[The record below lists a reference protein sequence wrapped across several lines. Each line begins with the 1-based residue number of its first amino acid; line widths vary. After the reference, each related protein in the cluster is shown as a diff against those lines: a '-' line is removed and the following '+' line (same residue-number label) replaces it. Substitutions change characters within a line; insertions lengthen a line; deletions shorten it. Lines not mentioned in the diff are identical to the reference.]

1 MKRAVAGLVGLLVFW
16 LAMAVSAGEIGWY
29 YGRHFEPG
37 EWQHL
42 SQLVLQPD
50 HVSRLDLH
58 RLKRLGVRPLA
69 YVSVGEVAREADY
82 FSRLPKGALLD
93 DNTIWRSVRLDVR
106 RPEVRRFIVEQ
117 LVGGAL
123 DKGFEGVFLDTV
135 DSFHALP
142 KKEQATFRQGI
153 IELIRAIRRKVGR
166 GAVWLNRGF
175 DLLDA
180 VHDQISGVAFE
191 SLYQGYDARQEAYV
205 TVPEADRKWLLEQ
218 IRRVKAMGL
227 PVVAIDYL
235 PPERAGREAQA
246 LARKIEA
253 VGAQPWITDAHL
265 TRVGVSH
272 VTPLPRKVLGLFESP
287 KGEESFIDSS
297 ELHRFAA
304 TPLEYLGYFF
314 DYQQVDAPWPD
325 EDPVGRYAGVVVW
338 VNGRATRVYGALC
351 DRLARWQKLGF
362 PVVFMGTLPDEPA
375 CRQVA
380 GVASADPVPSVL
392 QIGKVAASVGRFE
405 GRLQLRR
412 LGVQLFAPARQ
423 VRMDAWLTLTDGRKS
438 WPQIAVTEHGG
449 FALAPYL
456 FEAAGTQDEG
466 DNLFWLFD
474 PMAFLQAALRL
485 PPLPAVD
492 VTTENGRRILLVHID
507 GDGFV
512 SRAEFGD
519 HALSGQVILEK
530 VLQRFRSLPHTV
542 SVIEA
547 EVAPWGVYPKS
558 SAEAERIAWRIFR
571 LKNVEPASHTYSHPF
586 VWRHLEGFKGLQEDE
601 YGWNLPIRNYTPS
614 VRREIDGSVDYI
626 NRRLAPK
633 DKPVRVL
640 LWSGDCLPG
649 PKALARVEWR
659 DLLNMNGGDT
669 KLTRYANSLSRVWPI
684 GRPTRAGV
692 QIYAPETNENNYTNL
707 WHGPYYGYR
716 HVITTFRLLD
726 GARRLKPIDIYYH
739 FYSGSKA
746 ASLNALLN
754 VYDWALSQ
762 PVTPMFASEY
772 AARGQAFYT
781 ARWVKLPDGRL
792 RLYSHWPVRTLR
804 VPAAQPQLTGERVLG
819 WKVHDKDRYVH
830 LAPGRILTF
839 SQASKLPSGPWLE
852 QSSAVIDQ
860 VSGHA
865 GQKRWTIRFHAGL
878 VPMFRWKNA
887 AGCRVHS
894 SESGL
899 KIQRSGAAL
908 TVRLP
913 ARTPDVE
920 RTLTL
925 ACGH

>member
-1 MKRAVAGLVGLLVFW
+1 SAL
-16 LAMAVSAGEIGWY
+16 AVSAGEIGWY

-42 SQLVLQPD
+42 DSLVLQPR

-69 YVSVGEVAREADY
+69 YVSVGEVAREAGY

-93 DNTIWRSVRLDVR
+93 DNTAWRSVRLDVR

-117 LVGGAL
+117 LVERAL
-123 DKGFEGVFLDTV
+123 EKGFEGVFLDTV

-142 KKEQATFRQGI
+142 KGEQATFRQGM
-153 IELIRAIRRKVGR
+153 IELIRAIRQKVGR
-166 GAVWLNRGF
+166 GPVWLNRGF

-191 SLYQGYDARQEAYV
+191 SLYQGYDARREAYV
-205 TVPEADRKWLLEQ
+205 AVPEADRKWLLEQ

-227 PVVAIDYL
+227 PVVSIDYL
-235 PPERAGREAQA
+235 PPERAGQEAQA

-253 VGAQPWITDAHL
+253 AGAQPWITDAHL

-287 KGEESFIDSS
+287 KGFEAFADASD
-297 ELHRFAA
+297 LHRFLA
-304 TPLEYLGYFF
+304 TPLEYLGYFY
-314 DYQQVDAPWPD
+314 DYRRADRPVEL
-325 EDPVGRYAGVVVW
+325 EDPVGRYAGVAIW
-338 VNGRATRVYGALC
+338 AQGQGAGHYDALC
-351 DRLARWQKLGF
+351 ERLGRWNSWGL
-362 PVVFMGTLPDEPA
+362 PVVFIGMIPDVPS
-375 CRQVA
+375 CRALA
-380 GVASADPVPSVL
+380 GVGNL
-392 QIGKVAASVGRFE
+392 QPLPGRLRIGRVVHGVGRFE
-405 GRLQLRR
+405 GRLRLRR
-412 LGVQLFAPARQ
+412 LDVQLFQPAQ
-423 VRMDAWLTLTDGRKS
+423 DAHLEPWLTLTDGHVH
-438 WPQIAVTEHGG
+438 WPQIAVTDRGG
-449 FALAPYL
+449 FALSPYL
-456 FEAAGTQDEG
+456 FEAAGSQEEDS
-466 DNLFWLFD
+466 NLFWLFD
-474 PMAFLQAALRL
+474 PVAFLRAALKL
-485 PPLPAVD
+485 PELPAVD
-492 VTTENGRRILLVHID
+492 VTTENGRRILMAHID

-530 VLQRFRSLPHTV
+530 VLRRFRTLPHTV

-558 SAEAERIAWRIFR
+558 SAEAERIARRIFR

-586 VWRHLEGFKGLQEDE
+586 VWRHIEGIAIPKNDE
-601 YGWNLPIRNYTPS
+601 YGWNLPVKHYTPS

-669 KLTRYANSLSRVWPI
+669 KLTRYANSLSRVWPV
-684 GRPTRAGV
+684 GRPTRVGV

-716 HVITTFRLLD
+716 NVITTFRLLD

-746 ASLNALLN
+746 ASLNALLE

-762 PVTPMFASEY
+762 PITPMFAGEY

-781 ARWVKLPDGRL
+781 ARWVRLPDGRL

-804 VPAAQPQLTGERVLG
+804 VSAGRPLLTGERVLG
-819 WKVHDKDRYVH
+819 WKRHGKDRYVH
-830 LAPGRILTF
+830 LAPERVMTF
-839 SQASKLPSGPWLE
+839 SQEEAPPSGPWLE
-852 QSSAVIDQ
+852 ESSAVIDR
-860 VSGHA
+860 VNGYA
-865 GQKRWTIRFHAGL
+865 GERRWTIRFHAGL

-887 AGCRVHS
+887 AGCRVRS
-894 SESGL
+894 SEQGM
-899 KIQRSGAAL
+899 KVQRSGAVL